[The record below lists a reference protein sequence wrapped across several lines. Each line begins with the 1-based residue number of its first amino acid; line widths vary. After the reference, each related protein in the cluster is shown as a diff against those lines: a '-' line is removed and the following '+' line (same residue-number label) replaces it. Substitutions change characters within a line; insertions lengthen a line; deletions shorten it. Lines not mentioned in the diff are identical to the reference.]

1 MRLWPKHVIL
11 MRTRCSISMPK
22 VISAPSLS
30 NTLPS
35 GLTFHSFRTSKSRPN
50 RAFNPDAPPAWLRLR
65 VCVHHRGVARLAGAP
80 VNFALGVM
88 APNERST
95 LVAGWIEHHTERIEL
110 DSDNVFHRVRGK
122 NNFWAWEQL
131 NDLCRN
137 QPQLAWEIVLDIFRA
152 PHHESVD
159 WSLAAG
165 PLEDLL
171 AWHGEDRAPRRRLR
185 LGALAPLGA
194 LYRTCGRCR
203 FWPSLGVVLH
213 RFFAQAPCAGSQRPL
228 SRGATVAAAAH
239 FTHHRGYDALSSHTW
254 RPA

>member
-22 VISAPSLS
+22 VISASSLS

-171 AWHGEDRAPRRRLR
+171 AWHGVDIIEKIEAEARADRKFKELLHGVWRSTTPHAIWS
-185 LGALAPLGA
+185 
-194 LYRTCGRCR
+194 R
-203 FWPSLGVVLH
+203 FE
-213 RFFAQAPCAGSQRPL
+213 
-228 SRGATVAAAAH
+228 AA
-239 FTHHRGYDALSSHTW
+239 RNINNDA
-254 RPA
+254 

>member
-1 MRLWPKHVIL
+1 
-11 MRTRCSISMPK
+11 
-22 VISAPSLS
+22 
-30 NTLPS
+30 
-35 GLTFHSFRTSKSRPN
+35 
-50 RAFNPDAPPAWLRLR
+50 
-65 VCVHHRGVARLAGAP
+65 
-80 VNFALGVM
+80 M

-171 AWHGEDRAPRRRLR
+171 AWHGVDIIEKIQAEARADRKFKELLHGVWRSTTPHAIWS
-185 LGALAPLGA
+185 
-194 LYRTCGRCR
+194 R
-203 FWPSLGVVLH
+203 FE
-213 RFFAQAPCAGSQRPL
+213 
-228 SRGATVAAAAH
+228 AA
-239 FTHHRGYDALSSHTW
+239 RNINNDA
-254 RPA
+254 